1 MAEGAAHRLK
11 DRQCVGRSASAQRHP
26 SPLGDAVGHLGV
38 NARSVDVNAAALR
51 RADHIHR
58 KGARRQLGIQIKEL
72 RLRTEVAYIIIAAAA
87 GDAAHR
93 RIVIAGSPLQNL
105 VQRTVAAAGIE
116 ENLLPGGRIFCG
128 KVPRLP
134 GAAGHLNGGAHTGAA
149 GGSMDLGDQRHTGI
163 HFARRRIY
171 DKDMLHWPVPF
182 SMDSLRSIDSYYCIF
197 FKAKVQY
204 PAAK

>member
-1 MAEGAAHRLK
+1 MLCDSSFCYNDILPAEQTLLLK
-11 DRQCVGRSASAQRHP
+11 ISFLDSQQ
-26 SPLGDAVGHLGV
+26 
-38 NARSVDVNAAALR
+38 
-51 RADHIHR
+51 
-58 KGARRQLGIQIKEL
+58 
-72 RLRTEVAYIIIAAAA
+72 
-87 GDAAHR
+87 
-93 RIVIAGSPLQNL
+93 
-105 VQRTVAAAGIE
+105 
-116 ENLLPGGRIFCG
+116 
-128 KVPRLP
+128 
-134 GAAGHLNGGAHTGAA
+134 HTGAA